1 MICFRD
7 TVFCSKSNQCKN
19 EHCPNR
25 LLDTDIEEANNI
37 RIPIAILDL
46 SVMVCGM
53 WLLDDMPS
61 VKDVEPNDTAKT
73 KVVQITAFEYIPK
86 IFPKMFQFFREK

>member
-1 MICFRD
+1 MICFKD

-37 RIPIAILDL
+37 RIPIATLDL
-46 SVMVCGM
+46 STMSCGM

-61 VKDVEPNDTAKT
+61 IKDVET
-73 KVVQITAFEYIPK
+73 KPKIVQLTVFEYMPK
-86 IFPKMFQFFREK
+86 IFPKMFQFFKKK

>member
-46 SVMVCGM
+46 STMSCGM

-61 VKDVEPNDTAKT
+61 VENVKPNNTAKT
-73 KVVQITAFEYIPK
+73 KVVQITAFEYMAK
-86 IFPKMFQFFREK
+86 FFPKMFQFFKEK